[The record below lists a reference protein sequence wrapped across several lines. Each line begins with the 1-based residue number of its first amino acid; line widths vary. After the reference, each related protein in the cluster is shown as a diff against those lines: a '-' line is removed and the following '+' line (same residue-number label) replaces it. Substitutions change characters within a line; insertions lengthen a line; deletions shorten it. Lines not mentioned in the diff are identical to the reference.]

1 MTTVN
6 KLRRAAAAL
15 ALLLLTLAPCFASA
29 QSLKVADDPAQQLD
43 FDRTE
48 AWAMEWTASLTLL
61 TSLGPPRPREAGE
74 VEISIEAGWIP
85 SLSEDQRRVGFN
97 GTKVEDF
104 NRIDVL
110 PRPRL
115 AVGLGWA
122 TTLELAYLP
131 PISIEGLTPNLFSA
145 AVERPVARSGGWTF
159 GLRAYGQAGTVGGD
173 ITCPEDEAALP
184 PGEPG
189 NEFGCMEP
197 SDDEVTLN
205 YLGLAATA
213 GWTIPGTTDADLHF
227 GVYATHMDLEFQVDA
242 ITFGFRDRSRLA
254 ADGWTTA
261 VTAGASFPVSSRLR
275 LAFET
280 FYTPLDVIRPPA
292 TTADN
297 DPLFNVRSMLTYAF

>member
-1 MTTVN
+1 MTPFNV
-6 KLRRAAAAL
+6 LRGTAAAAAFLLL
-15 ALLLLTLAPCFASA
+15 ALAPGAASA
-29 QSLKVADDPAQQLD
+29 QSGKLADEPAQELG

-61 TSLGPPRPREAGE
+61 TSLGPPRQREAGE

-104 NRIDVL
+104 NRLDVL

-131 PISIEGLTPNLFSA
+131 PVTVEGLTPNLLSA
-145 AVERPVARSGGWTF
+145 AIERPVVRSGDWTL
-159 GLRAYGQAGTVGGD
+159 GLRAYGQLGTVGGD
-173 ITCPEDEAALP
+173 ITCPADEAALP

-189 NEFGCMEP
+189 NEFGCMAA

-205 YLGLAATA
+205 YVGLAVTGGRA
-213 GWTIPGTTDADLHF
+213 IPGTNDADLHF

-242 ITFGFRDRSRLA
+242 ITFGFHDRSRLA
-254 ADGWTTA
+254 ADGWATA
-261 VTAGASFPVSSRLR
+261 VTAGASFPVSTRLR
-275 LAFET
+275 LAVEA
-280 FYTPLDVIRPPA
+280 FYTPLDVVRPPG
-292 TTADN
+292 TTTDN